1 MKKKLLFLIIVL
13 FSIQGFSQ
21 DNTIFQTWYLY
32 AYNPVPDHIYIT
44 EIVPYINPTLII
56 SENLDFSGE
65 AACNSFNGSFT
76 YDSDTDSLIV
86 NPVSSTDNDCGVQE
100 HTDFESYFF
109 DVFSEGT
116 IWQYELGFE
125 NKFLTFEDTE
135 GNVLWYQNFPIQNPD
150 FSQTWYLNNIYYEF
164 DPEVIVSEINPPISP
179 TFIVDGVNFSGQAA
193 CNTYTG
199 TFSLFSNSEYQVE
212 TFSKTNNACE
222 DQSHID
228 FESNY
233 FGNFGIGYSYYP
245 LIVDGNFD
253 IQYLNLQNPLFQGML
268 FSNVAFPVPSLLDT
282 WYLSSIE
289 YDSGDIIDIA
299 SINPAIAPD
308 LKIYPS
314 LEMEGI
320 GDCNGFGGS
329 FEYDATNETLTT
341 LNFYATLLICD
352 EESIE
357 NEYFN
362 FFADEMPISY
372 SLRNDFEWNKELVLE
387 HPTLD
392 YLLIFNEI
400 PLLSSPDFTIS
411 DITVYPNP
419 VSDRLYI
426 SSENSVIEK
435 IIVYSINGKI
445 LIEKIVETN
454 SIDVSGLSKGIYF
467 IGLISSEG
475 KSIQK
480 FIKK

>member
-32 AYNPVPDHIYIT
+32 AYNPYPDHVYIT

-100 HTDFESYFF
+100 HTDLESYFF

-357 NEYFN
+357 NEYIN

>member
-1 MKKKLLFLIIVL
+1 LKKKLLFLIIVL

-32 AYNPVPDHIYIT
+32 AYNPYPDHVYIT

-357 NEYFN
+357 NEYIN

>member
-32 AYNPVPDHIYIT
+32 AYNPYPDHVYIT

-357 NEYFN
+357 NEYIN

>member
-32 AYNPVPDHIYIT
+32 AYNPYPDHVYIT

-212 TFSKTNNACE
+212 TFSKTNNDCE

-357 NEYFN
+357 NEYIN

-387 HPTLD
+387 HPKLD